1 MCQVRRAAQ
10 THRICFLLLVIGTTV
25 VQGACDHAV
34 RMATTG
40 LDVTDSGVGG
50 VAQQTAARAQCSNA
64 HSQSSGSVF
73 RRSERLHFFSLAGS
87 SIDDTGV
94 GDSGWPYGSEGP
106 EFVDLGAPEAR
117 FFDQKDV
124 TFHIVDTGSGIDD
137 TGVGGSGWPDGGEG
151 ADAMDLGAPDS
162 APNLAGYP
170 PALAP
175 IDPHRP
181 VAPETLP
188 GLRQAL
194 TSLFAHHNVVD
205 LPNIR

>member
-1 MCQVRRAAQ
+1 MTCQS
-10 THRICFLLLVIGTTV
+10 L
-25 VQGACDHAV
+25 
-34 RMATTG
+34 
-40 LDVTDSGVGG
+40 
-50 VAQQTAARAQCSNA
+50 NA
-64 HSQSSGSVF
+64 
-73 RRSERLHFFSLAGS
+73 
-87 SIDDTGV
+87 
-94 GDSGWPYGSEGP
+94 
-106 EFVDLGAPEAR
+106 
-117 FFDQKDV
+117 
-124 TFHIVDTGSGIDD
+124 GSGIDD
-137 TGVGGSGWPDGGEG
+137 TGVGGSGWPDGVKG

-162 APNLAGYP
+162 APYLAGYP